1 MRADLVVKNIG
12 ELATLK
18 GSIPRKGKGL
28 EDAGIINHA
37 AIAVKDGRFVAVGEN
52 DEVVRHFDALTIVDA
67 HGACVVPGFVD
78 SHTHLVFAGSRAN
91 EYEMRLRGETYETIM
106 KAGGGIVSSV
116 KATREATDQEL
127 FDQSAK
133 RMKEMIRH
141 GTTTFEIKSGY
152 GLNTETE
159 VRQLE
164 MAQVLA
170 DHFGVTIRKTFL
182 GAHSFPKE
190 MTRQEYLD
198 LLTGEM
204 LSNCVPLADFIDV
217 FCDKGAYTNEETEA
231 IVKMSGMA
239 CRLHCDELADTG
251 GAKLAAS
258 LGALSADHLINT
270 SDDGFRAMAESGTVC
285 TFLPGTSFF
294 LGKPYARARRAVELG
309 CTVAL
314 ATDRNPGSCTIQSIP
329 HVMGLACMNYGLTP
343 YEALA
348 AVTINAAWSLRLH
361 EEIGSIEAGKKAD
374 FLILDGHSVNTI
386 PYEFAN
392 NPVKTVYISGKEA
405 R

>member
-12 ELATLK
+12 ELATLR
-18 GSIPRKGKGL
+18 GSIPRKGKEL
-28 EDAGIINHA
+28 DDAGIIHHA
-37 AIAVKDGRFVAVGEN
+37 AIAVKDGHFVAVGEN
-52 DEVVRHFDALTIVDA
+52 DEIVRHFDALTIVDV

-127 FDQSAK
+127 YDQSAR
-133 RMKEMIRH
+133 RMKDMIRH

-164 MAQVLA
+164 MAQVLD
-170 DHFGVTIRKTFL
+170 DHFGVTVRKTFL

-204 LSNCVPLADFIDV
+204 LASCVPLADFIDV

-294 LGKPYARARRAVELG
+294 LGKPYARARRAIELG
-309 CTVAL
+309 CIIAL

-343 YEALA
+343 NEALA

-361 EEIGSIEAGKKAD
+361 EEAGSIEVGKKAD
-374 FLILDGHSVNTI
+374 FLILDGHSVNAI

>member
-18 GSIPRKGKGL
+18 GSIPRRGKELGNV
-28 EDAGIINHA
+28 GIINDA
-37 AIAVKDGRFVAVGEN
+37 AIAVKDGRFVAVGDNE
-52 DEVVRHFDALTIVDA
+52 EIVRHFEALTTVDA

-116 KATREATDQEL
+116 KATREASDQEL
-127 FDQSAK
+127 FDQSAR
-133 RMKEMIRH
+133 RMREMIRH

-159 VRQLE
+159 IRQLE
-164 MAQVLA
+164 MAKVLE
-170 DHFGVTIRKTFL
+170 DRFGVSVRKTFL

-204 LSNCVPLADFIDV
+204 LSSCIPLADFIDV

-251 GAKLAAS
+251 GAKLAAT

-270 SDDGFRAMAESGTVC
+270 SDEGFKAMADSGTVC

-294 LGKPYARARRAVELG
+294 LGKPYARVRKAIELG
-309 CTVAL
+309 CIIAL

-329 HVMGLACMNYGLTP
+329 HVMGLACMNYGLSP
-343 YEALA
+343 HEALA

-361 EEIGSIEAGKKAD
+361 EEVGSIEVGKKAD

-392 NPVKTVYISGKEA
+392 NPIKTVYISGKEA